1 MFVFI
6 LILIEF
12 KVFSCSPVL
21 SINNTSCVF
30 SRRSW
35 LSVTRAA
42 WFTSGI
48 WRLTTTSSW
57 FRSPRSQSTLST
69 STRMPV
75 TWRQS
80 TAWSVPENTVK
91 GTGLSV
97 RCKLTL
103 NNWTRLSLL
112 LGFTRGTVTCGT
124 LPGES
129 ERRWL
134 SWSPRPRSP
143 HIIATPS
150 AASSVQILRECPLL
164 YTMGI
169 PMLVSLSD
177 TELFQ

>member
-12 KVFSCSPVL
+12 QVFACSPVL

-48 WRLTTTSSW
+48 WRPTTTSSW
-57 FRSPRSQSTLST
+57 FRSPRSQSTPST

-80 TAWSVPENTVK
+80 TAWSVPKNSVK
-91 GTGLSV
+91 STGLTV
-97 RCKLTL
+97 RCKLAL
-103 NNWTRLSLL
+103 NNPTRHFLL

-134 SWSPRPRSP
+134 SWSPRPRSL

-164 YTMGI
+164 YITGF
-169 PMLVSLSD
+169 PMLVSLSG